1 MSGMPSKPDAY
12 YQYLQAHHQSDHPVK
27 MWQVDWSSLY
37 WLWGFVVALCVITLL
52 WIRQY
57 RSTRQRGAGLYS
69 TDTWSGY
76 ASELAG
82 PATFF
87 FLVFSAIV
95 VAGAVVLIAGHIIW
109 GQKF

>member
-1 MSGMPSKPDAY
+1 MSGMPKQPDAY
-12 YQYLQAHHQSDHPVK
+12 YQYLQAHHQSDHPVRT
-27 MWQVDWSSLY
+27 WTVDWMSLA
-37 WLWGFVVALCVITLL
+37 WLWGFMAVLCLVTLL

-57 RSTRQRGAGLYS
+57 RSTRQRKGVYPVDS
-69 TDTWSGY
+69 WSGY

-87 FLVFSAIV
+87 FLLFSGIV
-95 VAGAVVLIAGHIIW
+95 VAFAVALIVGHLVW

>member
-12 YQYLQAHHQSDHPVK
+12 YHYLQAHHQSDHHVK
-27 MWQVDWSSLY
+27 MWQVDWGSLY
-37 WLWGFVVALCVITLL
+37 WLWGFVVAICVVTLL

-57 RSTRQRGAGLYS
+57 RSTRQRGGGLYS

-76 ASELAG
+76 TSELAG
-82 PATFF
+82 PASVF

-95 VAGAVVLIAGHIIW
+95 VAAAVVLIAGHLIW

>member
-1 MSGMPSKPDAY
+1 MSGMPSRPDAY
-12 YQYLQAHHQSDHPVK
+12 YQYLQAHHQSDHPTK
-27 MWQVDWSSLY
+27 MWQVDWASLG
-37 WLWGFVVALCVITLL
+37 WMWGFVVVLCVVTLL

-57 RSTRQRGAGLYS
+57 RSTRQRGLYA

-82 PATFF
+82 PASFF
-87 FLVFSAIV
+87 FIVFSALV
-95 VAGAVVLIAGHIIW
+95 VAGAVVLIVGHIIW

>member
-1 MSGMPSKPDAY
+1 MSSMPSKPDAY
-12 YQYLQAHHQSDHPVK
+12 YHYLQSHHQSDHPVK
-27 MWQVDWSSLY
+27 MWQVDWASLG
-37 WLWGFVVALCVITLL
+37 WLWGFVAVICVVTLL

-57 RSTRQRGAGLYS
+57 RSTRQRGGGLYS

-82 PATFF
+82 PASFF
-87 FLVFSAIV
+87 FLVFTALI

>member
-1 MSGMPSKPDAY
+1 
-12 YQYLQAHHQSDHPVK
+12 LQAHHQSDHPVK
-27 MWQVDWSSLY
+27 MWQVDWASLS
-37 WLWGFVVALCVITLL
+37 WLWGFVVAICLVTIL

-82 PATFF
+82 PASFF
-87 FLVFSAIV
+87 FLVFSAII
-95 VAGAVVLIAGHIIW
+95 VAGAVVLIAGHLIW